1 MCTQNHMIT
10 RVDTIL
16 ESEADFLLLLDTG
29 QSVSLAL
36 ARVLFLVVF
45 LSISE
50 LYIRVTLCSLM

>member
-36 ARVLFLVVF
+36 ARVLFLVFF